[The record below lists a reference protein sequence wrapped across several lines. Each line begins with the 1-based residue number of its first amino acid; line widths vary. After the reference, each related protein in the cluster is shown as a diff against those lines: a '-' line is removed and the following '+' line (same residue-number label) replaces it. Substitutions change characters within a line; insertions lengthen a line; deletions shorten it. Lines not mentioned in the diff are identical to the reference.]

1 MNTMQ
6 FNQRWRERNSAS
18 NPFAPPKRRFL
29 LARKCVDEGVRPS
42 IRNDQTTW
50 ELYRYLQ
57 YSAVSRDSNNDPHA
71 QQFRNLEYA
80 FELRKP
86 KHRRLLKIV
95 QAYALGNADNEA
107 IGRRTGLPAET
118 VRLYREAFFDVA
130 HLRNCRPRMIEEVI
144 GIGDREGN
152 SVLDLHRLW
161 MVVAFSLGTGA
172 LDQLLGFENVDQ
184 NGGDQGLSTWLHSRG
199 SLALRV
205 QFLIAAHHVNPTDP
219 RQLQI
224 VFAHALQEQKAVQ
237 KSADAPNTMF
247 ERHLQAMLDDL
258 PFMVGADGAK
268 HFEGTLLGEYDKSAA
283 EPRDDELDS
292 LTQNRVPES
301 LKDVPSRLPPPTR
314 SRPTLLTPKT

>member
-1 MNTMQ
+1 MQ
-6 FNQRWRERNSAS
+6 FNQRWRKCNSAS
-18 NPFAPPKRRFL
+18 NPFAPPNRRSVI
-29 LARKCVDEGVRPS
+29 AQKCVEEGVRPS
-42 IRNDQTTW
+42 VRDDQTTW
-50 ELYRYLQ
+50 ELYRYFG
-57 YSAVSRDSNNDPHA
+57 YSAVPGNLSYGPYRER
-71 QQFRNLEYA
+71 FRNLEYA

-86 KHRRLLKIV
+86 KHRRLRTIV
-95 QAYALGNADNEA
+95 QAYVLGNADNEA

-118 VRLYREAFFDVA
+118 VRLYREGFFDVA
-130 HLRNCRPRMIEEVI
+130 HLRDCRSRMIQEVI

-152 SVLDLHRLW
+152 SALDLHCLW
-161 MVVAFSLGTGA
+161 KVVAFSLGTSA
-172 LDQLLGFENVDQ
+172 LDQLLGFEHVDQ
-184 NGGDQGLSTWLHSRG
+184 NGGDQGLQTWLHSRG

-219 RQLQI
+219 KQLQL

-258 PFMVGADGAK
+258 PFMVGDDGAK

-283 EPRDDELDS
+283 EPRDDELYS

-301 LKDVPSRLPPPTR
+301 LKDVPSKLPPPTK
-314 SRPTLLTPKT
+314 SRPTPLTPKP